1 MTMRILALEIRQEPD
16 VVLARQRARQIAGL
30 LGFPLLDQTRIATAT
45 SEIARNAYQ
54 YAGGGKVEFL
64 VELAAPQS
72 LVVRVL
78 ERGPGIENLRAI
90 LDGEYNSPSGLG
102 IGIIG
107 ARRLMDRFEIVSA
120 PGSGAS
126 VTMAKNLPKR
136 QPSTVSPQEL
146 SRLSAELAKEAP
158 QGLLE
163 ELRQQNQ
170 ELMRTLQELR
180 ERQSEVMELHRRE
193 LEETNRGVVA
203 LYAELDEN
211 AKVLKRV
218 SDLKSRFLSNMS
230 HEFRSPLNTI
240 LTLSGFLLDRTDG
253 ELNGEQEK
261 QVAFIRKAAD
271 GLSALVNDLLDLAK
285 VEAGKAVVRPK
296 SFDVSELFE
305 NLRGTIRPLLVQTS
319 VSLLFEEPVGVTS
332 LRTDEG
338 KLGQILRNFLSNAVK
353 FTERGEIR
361 VAAAPGPGDTVIFS
375 VSDTG
380 VGIAPEDR
388 DRIFEEF
395 GQVENPLQTRVKGT
409 GLGLPLSRKLAE
421 LLGGNVS
428 VKSEPGVGST
438 FFAAVPRV
446 YQEPGHPGA
455 DPNDRWSLD
464 PDRLPLLA
472 VDDDPV
478 DMLLYEKIL
487 QDTAFQVL
495 PARTLDEARRLLRR
509 VRPVAV
515 LLDILLDVE
524 SGWNL
529 LREIKSQEATKDI
542 PVLVLTVLDAQ
553 ERALASGADYFG
565 LKPVD
570 QDWLLDRLG
579 AFTAE
584 VPVKTALII
593 DDTESDRRL
602 VREFLSDGGRYRV
615 VEARDGE
622 EGLRKAREDRP
633 SVIFLDLVMQGMTG
647 LEVLDRLKDDPETVG
662 IPVIINTSK
671 DLEDQERRR
680 LGVAAAAILEKSTGT
695 RNEAFGRIREALTRA
710 GLKPAS
716 AAAEA

>member
-54 YAGGGKVEFL
+54 YAGGGKAEFL
-64 VELAAPQS
+64 VEDAAPQC

-78 ERGPGIENLRAI
+78 ERGPGIENLQAI
-90 LDGEYNSPSGLG
+90 LDGDYVSPTGLG
-102 IGIIG
+102 LGIIG
-107 ARRLMDRFEIVSA
+107 ARRLMDRFDIATA
-120 PGSGAS
+120 PGSGAT

-136 QPSTVSPQEL
+136 AVGLSPQEL
-146 SRLSAELAKEAP
+146 SRVSAELARNAP
-158 QGLLE
+158 QGLLD
-163 ELRQQNQ
+163 ELQQQNQ

-180 ERQSEVMELHRRE
+180 DRQTEVMELHRRE

-203 LYAELDEN
+203 LFTELDEN
-211 AKVLKRV
+211 AKALQRV

-240 LTLSGFLLDRTDG
+240 LTLSGFLLDRSDG
-253 ELNGEQEK
+253 ELTEEQEK
-261 QVAFIRKAAD
+261 QVVFIRKAAD

-296 SFDVSELFE
+296 SFDVAELFTG
-305 NLRGTIRPLLVQTS
+305 LRGTIRPLLVKSS
-319 VSLLFEEPVGVTS
+319 VSLRFEEPVGVAA

-353 FTERGEIR
+353 FTEWGEIR
-361 VAAAPGPGDTVIFS
+361 VAATPGPGETVIFS

-380 VGIAPEDR
+380 VGIAPGDR

-395 GQVENPLQTRVKGT
+395 GQVENPLQGRVKGT

-421 LLGGNVS
+421 LLGGNIS

-438 FFAAVPRV
+438 FFAVIPRV
-446 YQEPGHPGA
+446 YHEPGDSGA
-455 DPNDRWSLD
+455 DPNERWKLD
-464 PDRLPLLA
+464 PGRLPLLA
-472 VDDDPV
+472 VEDDPV
-478 DMLLYEKIL
+478 DMILYEKIL
-487 QDTAFQVL
+487 QGSDFQVL
-495 PARTLDEARRLLRR
+495 PARTLDEARRVLRR

-524 SGWNL
+524 SGWTL
-529 LREIKSQEATKDI
+529 LTELKSQESTRDV
-542 PVLVLTVLDAQ
+542 PVLVMTVVDGQ
-553 ERALASGADYFG
+553 ERALALGADHFC

-570 QDWLLDRLG
+570 QTWLLDRLNALTEKG
-579 AFTAE
+579 
-584 VPVKTALII
+584 PVEKVLII

-602 VREFLSDGGRYRV
+602 LRELLTAGGQYRI

-622 EGLRKAREDRP
+622 EGLRRARDDHP
-633 SVIFLDLVMQGMTG
+633 SVIFLDLVMQDMTG
-647 LEVLDRLKDDPETVG
+647 LEVLDRLKHDLVTSD
-662 IPVIINTSK
+662 IPVIIHTSK
-671 DLEDQERRR
+671 DLGDDERKR
-680 LGVAAAAILEKSTGT
+680 LSVDAAAILEKSVGT
-695 RNEAFGRIREALTRA
+695 RQEAFGRIREALIKA
-710 GLKPAS
+710 GLNLVS
-716 AAAEA
+716 VGEA